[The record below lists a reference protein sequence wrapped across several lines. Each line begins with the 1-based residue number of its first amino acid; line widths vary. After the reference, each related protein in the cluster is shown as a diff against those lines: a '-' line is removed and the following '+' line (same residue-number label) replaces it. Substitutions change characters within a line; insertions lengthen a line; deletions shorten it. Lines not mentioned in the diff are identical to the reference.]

1 LKALGKDCRKTPTTS
16 SKAKYDDFGELLWKE
31 PPRPKR
37 PTKKFNY
44 EIAFKLLGD
53 STL

>member
-1 LKALGKDCRKTPTTS
+1 MESGKNYQKTPTTS
-16 SKAKYDDFGELLWKE
+16 SNKARYDDFGELLWKE
-31 PPRPKR
+31 PPKPKR